1 VDWRRDWDGERR
13 SPGDASGAPPQ
24 PESPRSGSPK
34 WESRVRSAE
43 RSISG
48 GLAAIANRQG
58 ARQGTR
64 ATARELEAGLSRAVS
79 PLLSRSRD
87 ASPERGDGAPRLL
100 DFGFDSGGRG
110 GGVPTVGMPTVGTP
124 EPGVSAIAALSDVG
138 MRTGPGP
145 GPGPDPGP
153 LRVREGQRRPFGPS
167 AAQLSPEDVA
177 EQLRLLVLLRKAGAE
192 LVRLQA
198 EAVGDTMDAP
208 ARGRLDFAA
217 SSVGDRPEPEV
228 IEELWLPKK
237 HCEGEFKL
245 QHARSREVGGRL
257 EALRALKKEADAL
270 LQPGGWG
277 GGVAGGSVEPFGM
290 PATPAAS
297 PALSALSAR
306 SPLYTPVK
314 VYGPPPT
321 PQVEGFFPAER
332 FEGAQRGYI
341 FGRGAAGL
349 GYYPDQ
355 HGGLARSSPLPGRV
369 GPDGK
374 WRAQVTTQGLKRLE
388 QLSRLQ
394 TLKLQAE
401 ALFF

>member
-1 VDWRRDWDGERR
+1 MRVRVDGDGAQR
-13 SPGDASGAPPQ
+13 SPGGASGAPPQ
-24 PESPRSGSPK
+24 PESPGSGSPK

-48 GLAAIANRQG
+48 GLAAIANRAG

-64 ATARELEAGLSRAVS
+64 AAARELEAGLSRAVS

-100 DFGFDSGGRG
+100 DFGFDSIGRGG
-110 GGVPTVGMPTVGTP
+110 GGVPTVGTP
-124 EPGVSAIAALSDVG
+124 EPAVAPGILVSAALSDVG
-138 MRTGPGP
+138 MGTGPGP
-145 GPGPDPGP
+145 GSGPQG
-153 LRVREGQRRPFGPS
+153 VREGQRRPFGPS
-167 AAQLSPEDVA
+167 PDQLSPEDVA
-177 EQLRLLVLLRKAGAE
+177 EQLRLLVLLGKAGAE

-198 EAVGDTMDAP
+198 EAVSGAMDAP
-208 ARGRLDFAA
+208 APGRVGSMA
-217 SSVGDRPEPEV
+217 SSDGGRPEPDV

-270 LQPGGWG
+270 LQPDGCG
-277 GGVAGGSVEPFGM
+277 GGVTGGSVEPFGT
-290 PATPAAS
+290 PAPPAAS

-306 SPLYTPVK
+306 SPLYTPAK
-314 VYGPPPT
+314 VYGPPPA

-341 FGRGAAGL
+341 FGCGAAGL

-355 HGGLARSSPLPGRV
+355 HGGLARSSSLPGRV

-374 WRAQVTTQGLKRLE
+374 WRAQVTALRLRRLE

-394 TLKLQAE
+394 TLKLEAE
-401 ALFF
+401 ALFC